1 MIGSLVAGIFK
12 MRTKSIVHRT
22 LENPG
27 LKNSFQKYIDNTEKF
42 RQELK
47 DIGYTSKEDLKKALA
62 KNPRVKDYV
71 EF

>member
-22 LENPG
+22 LEDPG
-27 LKNSFQKYIDNTEKF
+27 LKKSFQKYIDNTEKF

-47 DIGYTSKEDLKKALA
+47 DIGYSSKEDLKKALA
-62 KNPRVKDYV
+62 KDKRVKNYI
-71 EF
+71 EI

>member
-22 LENPG
+22 LEDPG

-47 DIGYTSKEDLKKALA
+47 DIGLSSKEDLKKALA
-62 KNPRVKDYV
+62 KDPRVKDYV
-71 EF
+71 EL

>member
-47 DIGYTSKEDLKKALA
+47 DIGLSSKEDLKKALA
-62 KNPRVKDYV
+62 KDPRVKDYV
-71 EF
+71 EY